1 MNSKDVMKYIESEY
15 SIINTINC
23 EVCGGDFRAVGQG
36 IAFID
41 NEPYDICE
49 CECSSCGHKKTF
61 EFPAPFLID
70 NFDESK
76 NNSLN

>member
-23 EVCGGDFRAVGQG
+23 EICGGEYTATEQG
-36 IAFID
+36 IAFI
-41 NEPYDICE
+41 NSEPYDICE
-49 CECSSCGHKKTF
+49 CECSNCGHKKTF

-70 NFDESK
+70 KYNESK
-76 NNSLN
+76 NSSLN